1 MPSRFVGTETVLD
14 PAKASA
20 TSPLA
25 GDYVSTSTSP
35 YASPPYMTGSSS
47 FWTHI
52 RPPFNT
58 TSEYRDPGRVN
69 INTVQDVYVWQGLLN
84 GTAGPLL
91 APNAAGAGAGGAMVP
106 NVVATLQT
114 NLSAAGG
121 TPANTL
127 GNLSPLAGNGAAVP
141 MQTPSYFT
149 NPFRSFAGA
158 ALTSSI
164 YGPTSTYPN
173 AINLFPMPL
182 RDVDATLLRS
192 FPVGATANNLAL
204 FDSPVVPGVIAG
216 GAPPAYNDPT
226 RNPYFR
232 IQNASRMMNLLTT
245 RSNVYAVWVTVGYF
259 QASPWY
265 GPGGT
270 SAQVVFDTAHPD
282 GYQLGQ
288 ELGCDSGEISR
299 HRAFYLFDRT
309 IPVGFERGV
318 DHNVQNAIL
327 LRQFIE

>member
-1 MPSRFVGTETVLD
+1 VGTETVLD
-14 PAKASA
+14 PVKTASA
-20 TSPLA
+20 TYPLN
-25 GDYVSTSTSP
+25 GDYKTTTSVP
-35 YASPPYMTGSSS
+35 YPTTPYMTGSSS
-47 FWTHI
+47 FWTHVQ
-52 RPPFNT
+52 PPFNT

-69 INTVQDVYVWQGLLN
+69 INTVQDAYVWQGVLN

-91 APNAAGAGAGGAMVP
+91 APSSPVSPPGGPMMP
-106 NVVATLQT
+106 NIAATLQT
-114 NLSAAGG
+114 NLSAASG
-121 TPANTL
+121 TATGAL
-127 GNLSPLAGNGAAVP
+127 GNTAPLAGNGAAVP
-141 MQTPSYFT
+141 NQTPSYFT

-192 FPVGATANNLAL
+192 FPVGAAANNLAL
-204 FDSPVVPGVIAG
+204 FDSPAAAGLIAG
-216 GAPPAYNDPT
+216 GSPAAYNDPT

-232 IQNASRMMNLLTT
+232 MQNASRMMNLLTT
-245 RSNVYAVWVTVGYF
+245 RSNVYAVWITVGYF

-265 GPGGT
+265 GAGNSSG
-270 SAQVVFDTAHPD
+270 QMVYDTAHPD
-282 GYQLGQ
+282 GYQLGE
-288 ELGCDSGEISR
+288 ELGCDSGEIAR

-309 IPVGFERGV
+309 IPVGFERGI

-327 LRQFIE
+327 LRQFVE